1 MVLMK
6 EVDTVKKYQIIIDSE
21 KLSSLRYKIINDC
34 STIEHINMRVKE
46 NCLPYDDDIY
56 IRNYHQRFVERVS
69 NNDFFGPPLID
80 IYQVEYDKY
89 NEPDI
94 IKLIDKVI
102 EGNEEAAIELL
113 SYNKKSKK
121 DYKEEINKLL
131 EDKENIVNN
140 IEKINE
146 LLEEEKYNKSQKDI
160 SFYLQDIKACISL
173 ILIDECS
180 YDDYQRFCKFCDQG
194 EKLMSNSDLI
204 HKFCLHKN

>member
-46 NCLPYDDDIY
+46 NYLPYDDGIY
-56 IRNYHQRFVERVS
+56 VRNYHQRFVERVS

-94 IKLIDKVI
+94 IKLIDKFII
-102 EGNEEAAIELL
+102 E
-113 SYNKKSKK
+113 
-121 DYKEEINKLL
+121 
-131 EDKENIVNN
+131 NN
-140 IEKINE
+140 IET
-146 LLEEEKYNKSQKDI
+146 
-160 SFYLQDIKACISL
+160 
-173 ILIDECS
+173 
-180 YDDYQRFCKFCDQG
+180 
-194 EKLMSNSDLI
+194 
-204 HKFCLHKN
+204 

>member
-21 KLSSLRYKIINDC
+21 KISSLRYKIINDC

-46 NCLPYDDDIY
+46 NYLPYDDGIY

-80 IYQVEYDKY
+80 IYQVEYDNY

-102 EGNEEAAIELL
+102 EGNEQAAIELL
-113 SYNKKSKK
+113 SYSKRTKK
-121 DYKEEINKLL
+121 DYKNEINKLL
-131 EDKENIVNN
+131 EDKENIGDN
-140 IEKINE
+140 IDKINK
-146 LLEEEKYNKSQKDI
+146 LLEEEKYNKGQKDI
-160 SFYLQDIKACISL
+160 SFYLSDIKTCVSL

-180 YDDYQRFCKFCDQG
+180 YDDYQRFCKFCDAN

-204 HKFCLHKN
+204 QQFCLHKN